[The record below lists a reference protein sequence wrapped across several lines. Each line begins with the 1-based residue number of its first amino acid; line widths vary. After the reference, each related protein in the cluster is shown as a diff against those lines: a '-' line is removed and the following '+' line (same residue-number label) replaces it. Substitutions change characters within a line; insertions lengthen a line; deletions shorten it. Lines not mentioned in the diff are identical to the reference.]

1 MNEKR
6 DKLIVECHQ
15 LGLGHAEIA
24 ADFGITRERVRQIVK
39 RELGASTP
47 LPLTAPARRS
57 KAIAALLAIE
67 SGDPVEEA
75 AIESELS
82 DRWLSALLQRSVG
95 LDARQLAFEAWMG
108 QQLGRRF
115 GYWQILSIR
124 PQQQG
129 SLSRARCR
137 ATAKCLK
144 CGTVHDVGYRSME
157 IGASRM
163 CRSCGAKNR
172 RNGVPTI
179 DLQTGVIFPSLLEAS
194 RFGGVQYTQLVKPP
208 TSINE
213 SLRYRRLTPVRRR
226 ARQGKAHR
234 HPVP

>member
-39 RELGASTP
+39 RELGFSTP
-47 LPLTAPARRS
+47 LPLTPLAKRG
-57 KAIAALLAIE
+57 KAMAALLAIE
-67 SGDPVEEA
+67 SGEPIEGA
-75 AIESELS
+75 AIDSEVS
-82 DRWLSALLQRSVG
+82 DRWLSTILLRSVG
-95 LDARQLAFEAWMG
+95 SDARRLAFEAWMG
-108 QQLGRRF
+108 QQLGRQF

-124 PQQQG
+124 PQEPD

-144 CGTVHDVGYRSME
+144 CGTVCDVGYRSMCL
-157 IGASRM
+157 GASRM

-172 RNGVPTI
+172 RNGVPTV
-179 DLQTGVIFPSLLEAS
+179 DTLNGVIFSSMAEAS
-194 RFGGVQYTQLVKPP
+194 RSGVLGYHQINKP
-208 TSINE
+208 SAMLSD
-213 SLRYRRLTPVRRR
+213 SLRFQRLAPIRRR
-226 ARQGKAHR
+226 ARQGTVHR
-234 HPVP
+234 HPAP